1 MLFQLSISKGP
12 HEEQKRAQ
20 KSVNKNGE
28 KNLMRYFDSFR
39 FVLHSALLPTIL
51 SPEKRLLSLV
61 LAIIANLCRSVAAS
75 RKVSPN
81 WSLQTMTCHSSHCF
95 SIVWG

>member
-1 MLFQLSISKGP
+1 MFNEGFLLFSDVNDFDVIMIYQ
-12 HEEQKRAQ
+12 
-20 KSVNKNGE
+20 SV
-28 KNLMRYFDSFR
+28 
-39 FVLHSALLPTIL
+39 IL
-51 SPEKRLLSLV
+51 SVFICYYTLYSLSVFSFAESLQLILEISPTYRSV
-61 LAIIANLCRSVAAS
+61 SYLSSVAAA